1 MIIQLHVFSLA
12 KRWAAMLEL
21 RPCGEGLKLSELQTL
36 VLDYG
41 RTGPLPI
48 RFDGLMPQLN
58 N

>member
-1 MIIQLHVFSLA
+1 MTIQLHVFSLA

-21 RPCGEGLKLSELQTL
+21 QPCGEGLKLGELQTF

-41 RTGPLPI
+41 RTGPPPI

>member
-1 MIIQLHVFSLA
+1 
-12 KRWAAMLEL
+12 MLEL